1 MKTVSILDKRDDSKV
16 RVETPLWMNEA
27 DFQNVVY
34 SCCGLI
40 LIRKFEMQHSW
51 WCGTQK
57 DRVIM
62 NASVRKCSQ
71 CDVFFGDVVA
81 YAHHM
86 EKVHVTVPCYVC
98 ALCRNLYISSVA
110 LHCHLVNCHGG
121 LELAKRDYKRKYEL
135 RT

>member
-1 MKTVSILDKRDDSKV
+1 MKNVGILDKRGDSEV
-16 RVETPLWMNEA
+16 RVEMPLWMNEA

-51 WCGTQK
+51 CCGTEK
-57 DRVIM
+57 DRFIIK
-62 NASVRKCSQ
+62 ASVTECSQ

-81 YAHHM
+81 YARHM
-86 EKVHVTVPCYVC
+86 EKIFVTVPCVC
-98 ALCRNLYISSVA
+98 AVCRNLYISSVA
-110 LHCHLVNCHGG
+110 LHCHLVKYHGG
-121 LELAKRDYKRKYEL
+121 LELAKRDYKRKYKL